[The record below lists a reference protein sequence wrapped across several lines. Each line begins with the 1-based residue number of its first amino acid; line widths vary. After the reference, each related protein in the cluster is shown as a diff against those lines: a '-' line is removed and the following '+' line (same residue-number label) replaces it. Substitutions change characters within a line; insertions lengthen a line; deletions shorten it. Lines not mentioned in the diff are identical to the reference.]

1 MEEKVGMDTFEMN
14 WREICEQEV
23 SRKHSSITSLY
34 TTHNSD

>member
-23 SRKHSSITSLY
+23 SRKLI
-34 TTHNSD
+34 HNLLVHNP